1 MRANHVKKKFVIEK
15 VPRHTKTDA
24 VPVMTMHPYTSSFD
38 LISGLNH
45 AWPAAPHLHSQ
56 GREVYV
62 RPEVLFLLC
71 VPNWDHVRHGIW
83 HPVRYINWSLCICVY
98 VHSYVRVCVSE

>member
-1 MRANHVKKKFVIEK
+1 MSVCKSCQKNSLLKSIQAYKDRCNMC
-15 VPRHTKTDA
+15 DDY
-24 VPVMTMHPYTSSFD
+24 MHPYTSSFD

-62 RPEVLFLLC
+62 RPEALSVL
-71 VPNWDHVRHGIW
+71 V
-83 HPVRYINWSLCICVY
+83 
-98 VHSYVRVCVSE
+98 